1 MNEPEKRLP
10 GADFGLRLSVFYVA
24 IFFIVGCYMPFL
36 PIWLRAQALTDQQ
49 ISLIYGVPVIVRAIF
64 TPTMTF
70 AADRSGRPVT
80 LLKWLAWGSLLSVA
94 LLPAM
99 HGFPRIFTVVLVF
112 TLFWMSVIPITDSLA
127 LAGAHAGLAD
137 YGRMR
142 LWGSFSYI
150 AMTAAGG
157 TAVQIWG
164 PPGALW
170 LFVGAALCVA
180 VAVYWLPKETE
191 IGCVTKELDH
201 LPVRKLHPSD
211 ILQLIRVPDLWLFLA
226 TTGALQSAHAVY
238 YIFGTLHWTSAG
250 IPPMVI
256 GALWGIGVVAEIAL
270 FAYGARVS
278 RRLGPV
284 QLLSVAAG
292 AAVIRWTITAYDP
305 PLAILFLTQTL
316 HGLTFGAAHLGAM
329 QFLNRAIPQRLSASA
344 QGLYASVTMGIIMG
358 GVSFAAGALYRSFG
372 GSAYLAMAGL
382 GLIGLALSLILMRR
396 WQGGPILSPRA
407 SATAAE

>member
-1 MNEPEKRLP
+1 MPDA
-10 GADFGLRLSVFYVA
+10 GFGLRLSVFYVA

-36 PIWLRAQALTDQQ
+36 PVWLRSRELTDGQ
-49 ISLIYGVPVIVRAIF
+49 ISLIYAVPVLVRAIF
-64 TPTMTF
+64 TPAMTF
-70 AADRSGRPVT
+70 AADRSGRPVAM
-80 LLKWLAWGSLLSVA
+80 LKWLAWGSLLSVA

-99 HGFPRIFTVVLVF
+99 HVFAGIFSVVLVF

-127 LAGAHAGLAD
+127 LAGAGAGLAA

-150 AMTAAGG
+150 AMTSAGG
-157 TAVQIWG
+157 AAVEIWG

-170 LFVGAALCVA
+170 LFISAAVCVLA
-180 VAVYWLPKETE
+180 AVYWLPNERQLARVTGELET
-191 IGCVTKELDH
+191 
-201 LPVRKLHPSD
+201 LPIQKLRPSE

-226 TTGALQSAHAVY
+226 ATGATQSAHAVY

-250 IPPMVI
+250 IPPTVI
-256 GALWGIGVVAEIAL
+256 GALWGIGVVAEIVL
-270 FAYGARVS
+270 FAYGARIS

-284 QLLSVAAG
+284 QLLAVAAA

-344 QGLYASVTMGIIMG
+344 QGLYASVTMGIFMG
-358 GVSFAAGALYRSFG
+358 LVSLGAGALYRNFG

-382 GLIGLALSLILMRR
+382 GSLGLMLSLILMRR
-396 WQGGPILSPRA
+396 WQGGAIVSPKA
-407 SATAAE
+407 TGTAAG